1 MEMKIENANNIMA
14 NLKVLKGKK
23 LEKKISVKDTSRR
36 LIAKMNLAYNNPSE
50 KIIKEIKETRAMA
63 KEINLANEYAKMEQ
77 AYASFEGFGELL

>member
-14 NLKVLKGKK
+14 NLKVLKGKRV
-23 LEKKISVKDTSRR
+23 EKKISVKDTSRR